1 LNGSKENRV
10 SGADAF
16 LWGASTAPHQVEGN
30 NINSDWWEIENTP
43 GVPFPD
49 RSGDADDSFHRYGED
64 MRLLAEA
71 GLNAY
76 RFGFEWARIQ
86 PEEDMFSRAML
97 DHYRRMVDTA
107 IELGIEPVV
116 TLQHFTSPRW
126 FAHDGG
132 WESPHAV
139 DRFRRYVEY
148 VSPALEGVNWV
159 CTINEPNMMALF
171 NVLAKL
177 YQPGAEIPEGQNPT
191 SPPPDIRIGQIF
203 ANAHRAARD
212 ALHEHTDAKVGWTIA
227 QQALEPTPGNED
239 VFERVHHV
247 WEGFYLGVSRDD
259 DFVGV
264 QSYTSQT
271 VGPDG
276 PNPHPQSADNT
287 ITGWAYRPD
296 ALGISLRRAWNEAGG
311 IPLLVTEN
319 GIATAD
325 DDRRIAYTSE
335 ALRHL
340 KSAVDDGID
349 VRGYLHWTLL
359 DNYEWGD
366 YRPTFG
372 LIGVDRQTFART
384 PKPSLAWLGKVAKG
398 GLAAL

>member
-1 LNGSKENRV
+1 MS
-10 SGADAF
+10 ATDAF
-16 LWGASTAPHQVEGN
+16 LWGASTAPHQIEGN
-30 NINSDWWEIENTP
+30 NINADWWEIENTP

-49 RSGDADDSFHRYGED
+49 RSGDALDSFHRYGED
-64 MRLLAEA
+64 MRLLAGA

-107 IELGIEPVV
+107 LELGIQPVV

-132 WESPHAV
+132 WENPRAV
-139 DRFRRYVEY
+139 DRFRGYIEY
-148 VSPALEGVNWV
+148 VSPALDNVDWV

-177 YQPGAEIPEGQNPT
+177 HNPDAKLPEVQNPA
-191 SPPPDIRIGQIF
+191 SPLPDLRIGEIF

-212 ALHEHTDAKVGWTIA
+212 VLHEHTDANVGWTIA

-239 VFERVHHV
+239 VFDRVHHQ
-247 WEGFYLGVSRDD
+247 WEGFYLSVSRED

-276 PNPHPQSADNT
+276 VTPHSPSEDNT

-296 ALGISLRRAWNEAGG
+296 ALGISLRRAWDEAGG
-311 IPLLVTEN
+311 VPLLITEN

-325 DDRRIAYTSE
+325 DDRRIAYTTE

-340 KSAVDDGID
+340 KSAVNDGID

-366 YRPTFG
+366 YGPTFG
-372 LIGVDRQTFART
+372 LIEVDRQTFVRT
-384 PKPSLAWLGKVAKG
+384 PKPSLAWLGSMANG
-398 GLAAL
+398 GFARL